1 MKKKVLAIAL
11 AVALLAI
18 MVGSSLAYFTD
29 TDQVTNTFTVGSVL
43 IDIYENG
50 NLTVED
56 TIKFEQQL
64 IPVVNTT
71 EPNQDLSYIKKE
83 VSVNSNGENAAYVRT
98 LLAIPAK
105 LENYLILDVNTTDWI
120 FVTDY
125 TVTAEDGLT
134 YKVYVYDYNK
144 AVDPKAE
151 KNEDRFTTNVLK
163 GVYLASDVDLEADTN
178 GSLWFVK
185 KNYSNGEITHR
196 SNFLAHTKG
205 TDGYTTNTI
214 SVLVAAQAIQA
225 QGFSSATDAL
235 NTGFPVGTNPWGTAT
250 LNP

>member
-1 MKKKVLAIAL
+1 MKKKALAIAL

-71 EPNQDLSYIKKE
+71 EPNQDPSYIKKE

-151 KNEDRFTTNVLK
+151 KNEDRFTTNVLN
-163 GVYLASDVDLEADTN
+163 GVYLASDVDLEADAN

-185 KNYSNGEITHR
+185 KTNGEITHQ
-196 SNFLAHTKG
+196 SGFLAHNKTA
-205 TDGYTTNTI
+205 TGYTTNVV

-225 QGFSSATDAL
+225 QGFGNATDAL